1 MSDFEDLQ
9 DRLAGCDDGLSADI
23 PMWALLLLDREEE
36 FVNLRQMCRHGSET
50 FWPAQNEHSAASSSS
65 VPAVRSVPS
74 SDVAGNQEESR
85 RSGRPLGPFRF
96 LTLKTRPSKYGL
108 CTSCGTPRK
117 LHLIKTGRHAGEIW
131 LRCSNFWLRNRD
143 SKPLCWHGKKFLG
156 QPPPSLIRQQKEMK
170 KTLKFQL
177 QHGPQTRA

>member
-23 PMWALLLLDREEE
+23 PTWALLLLDREEE
-36 FVNLRQMCRHGSET
+36 LVNLRQMCRHGSET

-74 SDVAGNQEESR
+74 SDVAGNQEASR

-143 SKPLCWHGKKFLG
+143 SKPLCWHGKNFLG